1 MRVRGLYQMHSSTP
15 ASSGERP
22 GGSAVL
28 HPRPLSK
35 QACMRNSC
43 IRGKQ
48 TDTSQCLHTHLLPR
62 SHRRALKNALMQI
75 TYIKTSVPLGG
86 ELLSSAARSCTLKR
100 FSVAPRTRFSSH
112 LTCSSGA
119 ERSEPWVRK
128 ERCCLCWELRD
139 ESKWGKRG
147 SSWSSD
153 GGEQEGGW
161 GEDAGPAC

>member
-1 MRVRGLYQMHSSTP
+1 MRVRGLSQTHSSTPAVISAESTP

-48 TDTSQCLHTHLLPR
+48 TDTSRCLHTHLLPR

-86 ELLSSAARSCTLKR
+86 ELLSSTARSCTLKKILR
-100 FSVAPRTRFSSH
+100 GAAHTLQLAPDLPLLLFRCRE
-112 LTCSSGA
+112 
-119 ERSEPWVRK
+119 ERALSQKREVLP
-128 ERCCLCWELRD
+128 LLRAQ
-139 ESKWGKRG
+139 RRV
-147 SSWSSD
+147 
-153 GGEQEGGW
+153 
-161 GEDAGPAC
+161 